1 LAKHKIFFARDD
13 NDGYQFKTLEEVIEY
28 VKPTALIGLSSTGG
42 VFNERIIRRMAELNE
57 NPIIFPLSNP
67 MVNAE
72 CTFETVSIYCYS
84 QTSIIAHPLEPYA

>member
-1 LAKHKIFFARDD
+1 VYFARDD
-13 NDGYQFKTLEEVIEY
+13 NNGQQFKNLEEALEY

-42 VFNERIIRRMAELNE
+42 VFNGKIIKRMAELNK

-72 CTFETVSIYCYS
+72 CTFETVSIY
-84 QTSIIAHPLEPYA
+84 